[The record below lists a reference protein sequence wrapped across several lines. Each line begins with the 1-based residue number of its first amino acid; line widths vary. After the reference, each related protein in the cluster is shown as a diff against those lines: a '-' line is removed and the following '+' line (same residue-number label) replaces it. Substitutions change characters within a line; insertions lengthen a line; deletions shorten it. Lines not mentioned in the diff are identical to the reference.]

1 MIFVIKVMITY
12 FCFIQKL
19 YDDLMKTLLLF
30 KNIDM
35 SCNIRLDDESFTE
48 PLSNQITNLLM
59 TSVVIPR
66 GWLSK

>member
-1 MIFVIKVMITY
+1 
-12 FCFIQKL
+12 
-19 YDDLMKTLLLF
+19 MKTLLLF